1 MSQTDEIDI
10 DAPEDHYTDNRQNAY
25 NNSAHTVAPTS
36 TALQVQAIKADYYN
50 IADAEDWPVA
60 GLVVL
65 LDRRRQPVRAELH
78 LYEESDKYDEFALR
92 HAQAL
97 LAERYYSTD
106 PVQMQVMQSYAWRET
121 LAIQPSGNAVTP
133 ENDPLAFV
141 RQYWQYIAAGSA
153 ALVLLFLIWS
163 IISFFRSPEEAA
175 PVVETPVVAAA
186 ESSGESTSTT
196 TDAAAPV
203 ATTPALG
210 AQLNGLPTSRNA
222 DPGLAVGGR
231 AIIQPGMTAS
241 LVSEPSS
248 DQSKVIGAL
257 TEGTIVTLIDGPVQL
272 QGNSDTIVWF
282 RVRLDSGAE
291 GWAPANTSE
300 FTILRPTQ

>member
-10 DAPEDHYTDNRQNAY
+10 DAPAARYADSYRPQA
-25 NNSAHTVAPTS
+25 VAPTAA
-36 TALQVQAIKADYYN
+36 TQVQAIKADYYN

-92 HAQAL
+92 HAQTL

-121 LAIQPSGNAVTP
+121 LAIQPSGNAMTP
-133 ENDPLAFV
+133 ENDPLAFI

-153 ALVLLFLIWS
+153 ALVLLLLIWS
-163 IISFFRSPEEAA
+163 VISFFSA
-175 PVVETPVVAAA
+175 PDETTPAVETPVVAAN
-186 ESSGESTSTT
+186 ETSGDGASTT
-196 TDAAAPV
+196 TDTAAPV
-203 ATTPALG
+203 ATAVPLG
-210 AQLNGLPTSRNA
+210 AQLNGLPTSKNA
-222 DPGLAVGGR
+222 DPGLAIGGR
-231 AIIQPGMTAS
+231 AVVQPGITAS
-241 LVSEPSS
+241 LVSEPSP
-248 DQSKVIGAL
+248 DQSKVTGVL
-257 TEGTIVTLIDGPVQL
+257 TEGMVVTLLDGPVQL
-272 QGNSDTIVWF
+272 QGNTDTIAWY

-291 GWAPANTSE
+291 GWMPANTSE
-300 FTILRPTQ
+300 TTVLRPTQ